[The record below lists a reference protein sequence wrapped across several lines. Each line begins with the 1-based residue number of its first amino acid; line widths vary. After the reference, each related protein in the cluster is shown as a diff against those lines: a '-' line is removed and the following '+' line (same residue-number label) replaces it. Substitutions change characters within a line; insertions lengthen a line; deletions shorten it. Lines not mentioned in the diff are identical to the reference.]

1 MGKRKS
7 VNSAGEAGVGVGMLR
22 IHFSQDLQGPWCGEL
37 GKMKPSASQPDI
49 LGLVREQADKR
60 SN

>member
-1 MGKRKS
+1 M
-7 VNSAGEAGVGVGMLR
+7 NSAGEAGVGVGMLR

-37 GKMKPSASQPDI
+37 GKMKPPASQPDI